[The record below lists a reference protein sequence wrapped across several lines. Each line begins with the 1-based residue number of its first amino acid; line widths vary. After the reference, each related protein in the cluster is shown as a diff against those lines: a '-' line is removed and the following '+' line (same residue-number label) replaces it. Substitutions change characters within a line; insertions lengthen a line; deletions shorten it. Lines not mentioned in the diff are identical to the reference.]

1 MQDATA
7 LGEFRQDLADGDGP
21 GRLVAMHAA
30 HYQQARARAQ
40 RMVLVDLDDA

>member
-7 LGEFRQDLADGDGP
+7 FGEFGQDLPDGDGAS
-21 GRLVAMHAA
+21 RLVAMHAP
-30 HYQQARARAQ
+30 HHQQARAWAQ